1 MPGID
6 RVRIGRTVGGDD
18 VYVPLNESLL
28 VCGLPNSGKTNTCMA
43 LLKNYSERGN
53 ASSQAIILDF
63 QRTVG
68 TSASPRFITAYQ
80 PETQFTSLLAFCADE
95 IDRRANYLSSHPEL
109 DKVPI
114 SDEMPRWLVYIEEFN
129 SLVSSMGAIV
139 RSKDIRNEI
148 MSRVAYIQRV
158 GRKYG
163 FIVCLSCQSALQE
176 SIGSTA
182 FRSLCGT
189 KVVHKLADGES
200 IKAASGV
207 SDPLELPSAG
217 LLKGEF
223 YVSSYLQGGNF
234 LKARSESPETMDFA
248 RSMLRD
254 SCFKRVPRE
263 LVERG
268 FS

>member
-1 MPGID
+1 MPAID
-6 RVRIGRTVGGDD
+6 RVAIGRTVGGDE
-18 VYVPLNESLL
+18 VYIPLNESIL
-28 VCGLPNSGKTNTCMA
+28 VTGLPNSGKTNTCMN
-43 LLKNYSERGN
+43 LLKNYSTKGN
-53 ASSQAIILDF
+53 AASQAIILDF

-68 TSASPRFITAYQ
+68 TAAAPRFVTAYQ
-80 PETQFTSLLAFCADE
+80 PETQFTSLLAFCVDE
-95 IDRRANYLSSHPEL
+95 IDRRANYLSSHPTM

-114 SDEMPRWLVYIEEFN
+114 SDDMPRWLIYIEEFN

-139 RSKDIRNEI
+139 KSKDVRNEI
-148 MSRVAYIQRV
+148 MARVAYIQRV

-200 IKAASGV
+200 IKAASGL
-207 SDPLELPSAG
+207 SDPSELPSAG

-234 LKARSESPETMDFA
+234 LKARSESPKRLDFSI
-248 RSMLRD
+248 SMTRD
-254 SCFKRVPRE
+254 SCFKRVPEE

-268 FS
+268 F